1 MKTVDIQHTSLD
13 ACVTDAQS
21 DRVVITRGGSPVA
34 LVVGVEGLDEEQVQL
49 GASDAFWKLISE
61 RRREPIIDRAALDK
75 TLDR

>member
-1 MKTVDIQHTSLD
+1 MKTVDIQQTSLD

-61 RRREPIIDRAALDK
+61 RRREPIVDRAALEK
-75 TLDR
+75 TLEG

>member
-21 DRVVITRGGSPVA
+21 DRVVVTRGGSPVA
-34 LVVGVEGLDEEQVQL
+34 LVVGVEGLDEEQIQL

-61 RRREPIIDRAALDK
+61 RRGEPVVDRS
-75 TLDR
+75 TLERTVEG